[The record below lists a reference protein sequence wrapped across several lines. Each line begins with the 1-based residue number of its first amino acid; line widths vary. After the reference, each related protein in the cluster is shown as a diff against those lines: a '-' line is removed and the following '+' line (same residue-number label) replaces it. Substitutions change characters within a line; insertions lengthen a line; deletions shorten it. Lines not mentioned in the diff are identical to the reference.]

1 MKHYILIL
9 LTYFFTSGFSQKNL
23 FITIEPQF
31 NGVDLQMN
39 TQYTAA
45 DGKVLKLDHF
55 DYYISNIIITHDGG
69 QTTSVETPVFLVE
82 PQNHVLYLGYRNWND
97 IEKINFLVGV
107 PKPMN
112 TQNGA
117 EAADISTYPET
128 NPLSFQSPSMYWGW
142 QAGYMHMIIGGNSD
156 GNNDGNPE
164 SYFEIHNLGNNN
176 QQEVEMN
183 IIETNTSSEQIDL
196 NIICNVNRWVESIPL
211 STVGV
216 LHGENGVNETILQ
229 NVLSKTVF
237 TQSATATIQDINPL
251 VFNCFGKK
259 NGLDI
264 NWENLENGK
273 SIKLI
278 DQTGKVQKSA
288 EKETASGSLSWDNLS
303 SGFYFVELLNTTNQ
317 IVVSKKVM
325 VY

>member
-31 NGVDLQMN
+31 NGVDLQIN

-45 DGKVLKLDHF
+45 DVKALKLDHF

-82 PQNHVLYLGYRNWND
+82 PQNHVLYLGYRNWKD

-142 QAGYMHMIIGGNSD
+142 QAGYMHMIIGGYSD

-164 SYFEIHNLGNNN
+164 SYFEINNLGNNN
-176 QQEVEMN
+176 QQQVEMN

-237 TQSATATIQDINPL
+237 TQSATATI
-251 VFNCFGKK
+251 
-259 NGLDI
+259 
-264 NWENLENGK
+264 
-273 SIKLI
+273 
-278 DQTGKVQKSA
+278 
-288 EKETASGSLSWDNLS
+288 
-303 SGFYFVELLNTTNQ
+303 
-317 IVVSKKVM
+317 
-325 VY
+325 